1 MMYSILIYLY
11 IAGVKLAALF
21 GHRKAKLMIEGHKNI
36 FPLLAERLRDGVP
49 YFWFHVSSLGEFE
62 QGRPIIERLRETHPE
77 YRVVL
82 TFFSPSGY
90 EAAKKYQSADVICY
104 LPFDTRRN
112 VARFLNMVKPQKAF
126 FIKYEFWPNFL
137 KGLKRRNIPVYSV
150 SSIFRENQMFF
161 KTFDWGYR
169 KTLRCFKHL
178 FVQNKKS
185 KELLAGIGVD
195 NVTVIGDTRFDR
207 VVKIAADAKQ
217 LALVEAFAQG
227 NRVFVAGSS
236 WGPDE
241 DIFLRYFNEHR
252 NGWKLIIASHEVT
265 EARLAGIQS
274 KFNGKCVRY
283 TQASMDDVKNADC
296 LLIDCFGLLSS
307 IYRYGEVA
315 YVGGGFGVGVHNL
328 LEAAVYGMPVF
339 FGPNNKKFQEA
350 AKLKEYGGGIEIS
363 DYAGFEQMMDTFTS
377 DEVVLKKAGNAAGKY
392 VASNSGATQKL
403 LKALKL
409 L

>member
-1 MMYSILIYLY
+1 MYSILIYLY
-11 IAGVKLAALF
+11 IAGIKLAALF
-21 GHRKAKLMIEGHKNI
+21 GHRKAKLMIEGHKNT

-62 QGRPIIERLRETHPE
+62 QGRPVIERLRETHPE

-112 VARFLNMVKPQKAF
+112 VARFLNLVKPQKAF

-150 SSIFRENQMFF
+150 SSIFRENQVFF

-185 KELLAGIGVD
+185 KELLSGIGID
-195 NVTVIGDTRFDR
+195 NVTIIGDTRFDR

-227 NRVFVAGSS
+227 NKVFVAGSS

-265 EARLAGIQS
+265 ETRLADIQS

-296 LLIDCFGLLSS
+296 LLVDCFGLLSS

-328 LEAAVYGMPVF
+328 LEAAVYAMPVF
-339 FGPNNKKFQEA
+339 FGPNNRKFQEA
-350 AKLKEYGGGIEIS
+350 AKLKECGGGIEIS
-363 DYAGFEQMMDTFTS
+363 DYAGFEKMMDTFVA
-377 DEVVLKKAGNAAGKY
+377 DDAVLKKAGDAAGKY
-392 VASNSGATQKL
+392 VASNSGATHKL

>member
-1 MMYSILIYLY
+1 MYSILIYFY
-11 IAGVKLAALF
+11 IAFVKLAALF
-21 GHRKAKLMIEGHKNI
+21 GHRKAKLMLAGHRNI
-36 FPLLAERLRDGVP
+36 FPLLAERLREGVP

-77 YRVVL
+77 YRIVL

-112 VARFLNMVKPQKAF
+112 VARFLDLVKPQKAF

-137 KGLKRRNIPVYSV
+137 RGLKCRNIPVYSV
-150 SSIFRENQMFF
+150 SSIFRENQVFF
-161 KTFDWGYR
+161 KTIDWGYR

-178 FVQNKKS
+178 FVQNRSS
-185 KELLAGIGVD
+185 KELLAGIGVE

-227 NRVFVAGSS
+227 HKVFVAGSS

-252 NGWKLIIASHEVT
+252 DGWKLIIASHEVT
-265 EARLAGIQS
+265 EARLADIQNRF
-274 KFNGKCVRY
+274 KGTCVRY
-283 TQASMDDVKNADC
+283 TQASMDDVKSADC

-307 IYRYGEVA
+307 IYRYGKVA
-315 YVGGGFGVGVHNL
+315 YVGGGFGIGVHNL
-328 LEAAVYGMPVF
+328 LEAAVYSMPVF

-350 AKLKEYGGGIEIS
+350 AMLKECGGGIEIT
-363 DYAGFEQMMDTFTS
+363 DYASFEQMMDSFAV
-377 DEVVLKKAGNAAGKY
+377 DAAVLKKAGDAAGKY